1 MAVSREPVLV
11 RARGSKNM
19 NAPGFCLFD
28 NVISEN
34 TEWRLIEKIVETMAK
49 VRINPDE
56 RDRSRVLRFG
66 YDYQDKDVWLGE
78 PPAWT
83 YEAIGYSGES
93 VTINEY
99 GPGHGIR
106 PHVDSLRFDD
116 QIRILNLGSQTTI
129 QLISPA
135 NDVMDVFVPRR
146 SVTLLVSEVRRT
158 WKHGIESRGF
168 DMTPEGIRV
177 DRGTRYS
184 IVYRTRLA
192 KSLAKPVNIVTV
204 NP

>member
-1 MAVSREPVLV
+1 MT
-11 RARGSKNM
+11 
-19 NAPGFCLFD
+19 APGFHLFD
-28 NVISEN
+28 NVISED
-34 TEWRLIEKIVETMAK
+34 TERRIIENITAAMVK

-56 RDRSRVLRFG
+56 QGRSRVLRFG
-66 YDYQDKDVWLGE
+66 YDYQEKEVWLGE

-99 GPGHGIR
+99 APGHGIR

-116 QIRILNLGSQTTI
+116 QIRILNLGSQTTM
-129 QLISPA
+129 QLISPEKA
-135 NDVMDVFVPRR
+135 VVDVFIPRR
-146 SVTLLVSEVRRT
+146 SVTLLIGEVRRT

-168 DMTPEGIRV
+168 DITPHGIRV

-192 KSLAKPVNIVTV
+192 KSLAKPINIVTV
-204 NP
+204 DV

>member
-1 MAVSREPVLV
+1 
-11 RARGSKNM
+11 M
-19 NAPGFCLFD
+19 NQLPGFHLFD
-28 NVISEN
+28 NAISED
-34 TEWRLIEKIVETMAK
+34 TERRLIEKIAEAMVK
-49 VRINPDE
+49 VKMGRDE
-56 RDRSRVLRFG
+56 QDRSRILRFG

-106 PHVDSLRFDD
+106 PHVDSLKFEDE
-116 QIRILNLGSQTTI
+116 IRILNLGSQTTM
-129 QLISPA
+129 QLISPDKA
-135 NDVMDVFVPRR
+135 VTDVLIPRR
-146 SVTLLVSEVRRT
+146 SVTLLIGEVRRT

-168 DMTPEGIRV
+168 DMMPGGLRA

-184 IVYRTRLA
+184 IVYRKRI
-192 KSLAKPVNIVTV
+192 KPVIGMMIFANKA
-204 NP
+204 